1 MRFGT
6 FIPQIGGIHDPI
18 AVRDF
23 AQAAEDL
30 GYDFLCGYEHVIGVD
45 PSNRQEGWRKSFT
58 HESFLHEPF
67 VLFGYLGAVTRSVEF
82 TTAIMI
88 LPQRQTVLF
97 AKQAAEVDYLTGGR
111 LRLGLGLGWNTVEYE
126 AMGAD
131 FASRG
136 RRVEEQIEVMRLLWS
151 NPVVE
156 YHGRYHHIDRA
167 GLNPLPVQRPIPIWF
182 GGYDERVLRRI
193 ARIADGWLPLQSP
206 FDATLRQRLTDLRR
220 FVAEAGRAESDVGL
234 QGRIGL
240 KDATPDDWRRDL
252 DEWRTLR
259 ASHVIV
265 STDEPGWGG
274 VDAHIKSLREFAE
287 VADIKSLEV
296 ARSSR

>member
-18 AVRDF
+18 ASRDF
-23 AQAAEDL
+23 AQAAEAL

-45 PSNRQEGWRKSFT
+45 PSNRPPGWRTSFT
-58 HESFLHEPF
+58 HESFLHEPL
-67 VLFGYLGAVTRSVEF
+67 VLFGYLGGLTERIEF

-111 LRLGLGLGWNTVEYE
+111 LRLGLGLGWNTVEYA
-126 AMGAD
+126 AMEAD
-131 FASRG
+131 FGTRG
-136 RRVEEQIEVMRLLWS
+136 RRVEEQIEVLRLLWS

-156 YHGRYHHIDRA
+156 YHGRFHHIDRA

-193 ARIADGWLPLQSP
+193 ARIGDGWLPLQSP
-206 FDATLRQRLTDLRR
+206 FDETLRRRLRDLRR
-220 FVAEAGRAESDVGL
+220 FALEAGRENEVGL
-234 QGRIGL
+234 QGRIGF
-240 KDATPDDWRRDL
+240 KDASPDDWMRDL
-252 DEWRTLR
+252 QEWRNLG
-259 ASHVIV
+259 ASHVVV
-265 STDEPGWGG
+265 STDEPGWGD
-274 VDAHIKSLREFAE
+274 VDAHIKTLREFAE
-287 VADIKSLEV
+287 VAGIGTLPALPGIS
-296 ARSSR
+296 